1 MKTAGAAAV
10 FVIDDD
16 AGLCASI
23 QGLLKAVELRSES
36 FGTA

>member
-1 MKTAGAAAV
+1 MKRAGASAV
-10 FVIDDD
+10 FVVGDD
-16 AGLCASI
+16 AGLGASI